1 VCWPQYSRPQAVRN
15 AAYCDTDV
23 IGYLGTSR
31 CISSSGED
39 CSGAKRE
46 GEPLRFPQSTCNTR
60 RILCVFPA
68 YAPSFGTFS
77 HSYHLFGRVRA
88 FMPPQGLL
96 VIAAYMPPEW
106 PVRFVDENIR
116 PTSEADFAWADAV
129 FVSGMH
135 IQAPQIRD
143 IARRAKAAG
152 KVVALGGPS
161 VSGAPEMYPE
171 FDYLHIGEL
180 GDGTDR
186 LIACLDES
194 CAPPAA
200 QLRFETEER
209 LALSDFPVPAY
220 HLIRLDRYLLGSLQ
234 FSSGCPY
241 RCEFCDIPALYG
253 RQPRLK
259 TPQQLTAELDAMLAQ
274 GSYPT
279 FVYFVD
285 DNFIGNRKATREML
299 PHLIAWQKNNG
310 HPLRFGCEATLNLAK
325 QSEILELMRAAEF
338 HTVFVGIETPEVD
351 ALKHMRKEQNA
362 TLPMLEAINTLNSYG
377 LEVTSG
383 IILGLDT
390 DTAETEVRLKTF
402 IDASNVPILTINLL
416 QALPKTPLWDRL
428 KRAGRVL
435 ADDTGLESNVRF
447 LRPYDEVLAMWR
459 RSVAHAYT
467 PERLFQRFVHQVE
480 TTYANRLVGPVR
492 GKLTWNNLSV
502 ALVLAFNVAWRIGI
516 FADYRHAFWKAVLP
530 ALRRGQIDAA
540 LSMGVVGHHMI
551 KFSREAIRGE
561 QNASFYSAQ
570 ARRSMSMTAPPDAAF
585 RKLRKQA

>member
-1 VCWPQYSRPQAVRN
+1 
-15 AAYCDTDV
+15 
-23 IGYLGTSR
+23 
-31 CISSSGED
+31 
-39 CSGAKRE
+39 
-46 GEPLRFPQSTCNTR
+46 LRFPLATRSTR

-96 VIAAYMPPEW
+96 LIAAYMPAHW

-116 PTSEADFAWADAV
+116 PASADDLAWADAV

-135 IQAPQIRD
+135 IQAPQMHD
-143 IARRAKAAG
+143 IAHRAKAAG
-152 KVVALGGPS
+152 KVIALGGPS
-161 VSGAPEMYPE
+161 VSSTPEAYPE
-171 FDYLHIGEL
+171 FDYLHIGEI
-180 GDGTDR
+180 GDATDR
-186 LIACLDES
+186 LIARLDED
-194 CAPPAA
+194 CAAPPE
-200 QLRFETEER
+200 QVRFETAER

-274 GSYPT
+274 GRHPS
-279 FVYFVD
+279 VIYFVD

-299 PHLIAWQKNNG
+299 PHLIEWQKRRG
-310 HPLRFGCEATLNLAK
+310 HPLRFACEATLNIAK
-325 QSEILELMRAAEF
+325 QTEILALMRAAEF
-338 HTVFVGIETPEVD
+338 HTVFVGIESAEAD
-351 ALKHMRKEQNA
+351 ALMHMRKEHNA
-362 TLPMLEAINTLNSYG
+362 ALPMLDAIRTLNSYG

-390 DTAETEVRLKTF
+390 DTAETEARLKAF
-402 IDASNVPILTINLL
+402 IDASQIPILTINLL
-416 QALPKTPLWDRL
+416 QALPRTPLWDRL
-428 KRAGRVL
+428 KRAGRVV

-447 LRPYDEVLAMWR
+447 LRPYDEVVAMWR
-459 RSVAHAYT
+459 RCIAHAYA
-467 PERLFQRFVHQVE
+467 PERLFQRFTHQIGA
-480 TTYANRLVGPVR
+480 TYANRLVGPVR
-492 GKLTWNNLSV
+492 GKLTVNNIRL
-502 ALVLAFNVAWRIGI
+502 ALVLAFNVTLRIGV
-516 FADYRHAFWKAVLP
+516 FSDYRRRFWKAVLP

-540 LSMGVVGHHMI
+540 LSMGVVGHHLI
-551 KFSREAIRGE
+551 RFSREALRGE

-570 ARRSMSMTAPPDAAF
+570 SRRSAAAEAAARR
-585 RKLRKQA
+585 LREAGEVGVGS

>member
-1 VCWPQYSRPQAVRN
+1 LRYPL
-15 AAYCDTDV
+15 T
-23 IGYLGTSR
+23 TSH
-31 CISSSGED
+31 
-39 CSGAKRE
+39 
-46 GEPLRFPQSTCNTR
+46 TR

-68 YAPSFGTFS
+68 YTPSFGTFS
-77 HSYHLFGRVRA
+77 HAYHLFGRVRA

-96 VIAAYMPPEW
+96 LIAAYMPEPW
-106 PVRFVDENIR
+106 PVRFIDENIA
-116 PTSEADFAWADAV
+116 PASADDFAWADAV

-135 IQAPQIRD
+135 IQAPQIHD

-171 FDYLHIGEL
+171 FDYIHVGEI
-180 GDGTDR
+180 GDGTDK
-186 LIACLDES
+186 LIAALDAD
-194 CAPPAA
+194 CTPPAG
-200 QLRFETEER
+200 QIRFETAER
-209 LALSDFPVPAY
+209 LPLPDFPVPAY

-259 TPQQLTAELDAMLAQ
+259 TPEQLCAELDAMLAQ
-274 GSYPT
+274 GRYPT
-279 FVYFVD
+279 FIYFVD

-299 PHLIAWQKNNG
+299 PHLIAWQKKRG

-325 QSEILELMRAAEF
+325 QPEILSLMRQAEF
-338 HTVFVGIETPEVD
+338 QTVFVGIETPEVD
-351 ALKHMRKEQNA
+351 ALKQMRKEQNA
-362 TLPMLEAINTLNSYG
+362 SLPILEGINTLNSYG

-390 DTAETEVRLKTF
+390 DTPDTEERLKAF

-428 KRAGRVL
+428 KRDQRLIAE
-435 ADDTGLESNVRF
+435 DTGLESNVRF
-447 LRPYDEVLAMWR
+447 LRPYDEVVAMWR
-459 RSVAHAYT
+459 RCIAHAYA
-467 PERLFQRFVHQVE
+467 PERLFQRFARQVE
-480 TTYANRLVGPVR
+480 ATYANRLTDGPVR
-492 GKLTWNNLSV
+492 GKLTWSNISL
-502 ALVLAFNVAWRIGI
+502 ALVLAFNIARHIGLR
-516 FADYRHAFWKAVLP
+516 ADYRRFFWKAALP

-540 LSMGVVGHHMI
+540 LSMGIVGHHMI
-551 KFSREAIRGE
+551 TFSREALRGE

-570 ARRSMSMTAPPDAAF
+570 DRRMAAQAPPPRREFAE
-585 RKLRKQA
+585 LRKSG